1 MPISYASKT
10 LGKHDLNKPVIEKE
24 LLAIHWG
31 IQFFRPYLY
40 GRKFI
45 VVTDHR
51 PLVSLFSHKNPSS
64 KLTRIRIDLSDYD
77 FEIVYKKGKINTNA
91 DALSR
96 IKLDSEML
104 RNMIPVEE
112 DRSKPSKILVTTR
125 GMKAKENNENVEI
138 NNKND
143 ISLGQHKNHMWECAS
158 LQDIKNIH
166 ELKFNIIKT
175 GIENMKNGPK
185 DGTIENKENKSFV
198 MNVNEDLA
206 KYILSLEKLMIYM
219 HKQNIKN
226 LALSCE
232 DNIFELISDRYLNK
246 IYNEIY
252 QKLLK
257 SNKYRNFELN
267 II

>member
-91 DALSR
+91 NLTIMVIILILEIIDQQTIAT
-96 IKLDSEML
+96 I
-104 RNMIPVEE
+104 
-112 DRSKPSKILVTTR
+112 ILVIIIITKMVLDIIIVIIIVEITITEIIGIDIFRIETCTTYRKTTR
-125 GMKAKENNENVEI
+125 TRTWN
-138 NNKND
+138 
-143 ISLGQHKNHMWECAS
+143 
-158 LQDIKNIH
+158 
-166 ELKFNIIKT
+166 
-175 GIENMKNGPK
+175 
-185 DGTIENKENKSFV
+185 
-198 MNVNEDLA
+198 
-206 KYILSLEKLMIYM
+206 
-219 HKQNIKN
+219 
-226 LALSCE
+226 
-232 DNIFELISDRYLNK
+232 
-246 IYNEIY
+246 
-252 QKLLK
+252 
-257 SNKYRNFELN
+257 
-267 II
+267 